1 MAVTDELR
9 NALTDP
15 KPLFFVAGA
24 LDLGAKQAAKVP
36 EKIPGLVERI
46 QSEVPARLEA
56 VRRTD
61 PKVVQDKVVAQAKEA
76 QAAVTAKV
84 TEVVGA
90 LDGDVKKLGDSV
102 QHLALQAV
110 GLAVESL
117 VKGREGYEKVA
128 EHGQAAVKKWRGEA
142 AEEILVVAEAVEG
155 PATTPASAPSGT
167 GAATGA
173 GVGVTADEPVVA
185 PPAPA
190 GTASEPE
197 SASPSPSPTAAA
209 SGSAKKPAARKST
222 AKKPAAKPSE

>member
-36 EKIPGLVERI
+36 EKIPVLVERI
-46 QSEVPARLEA
+46 QTEVPARFEA
-56 VRRTD
+56 VRNTD
-61 PKVVQDKVVAQAKEA
+61 PKVVQEKVVDRAKEA

-110 GLAVESL
+110 GLAVETL
-117 VKGREGYEKVA
+117 VKGREGYDKVA
-128 EHGQAAVKKWRGEA
+128 EHGQAAVKAWRGEA
-142 AEEILVVAEAVEG
+142 AEEILDVAELVEPKG
-155 PATTPASAPSGT
+155 SPEPASDGSASTEP
-167 GAATGA
+167 AAA
-173 GVGVTADEPVVA
+173 
-185 PPAPA
+185 
-190 GTASEPE
+190 ASEPAE
-197 SASPSPSPTAAA
+197 AQPAA
-209 SGSAKKPAARKST
+209 AKKPAARKST
-222 AKKPAAKPSE
+222 AKKTAAKPSE

>member
-76 QAAVTAKV
+76 QAVVTAKV

-155 PATTPASAPSGT
+155 PATASPSGT
-167 GAATGA
+167 ETTT
-173 GVGVTADEPVVA
+173 TAEAPVA
-185 PPAPA
+185 PPAPVDLTSEPA
-190 GTASEPE
+190 SGTASG
-197 SASPSPSPTAAA
+197 AGT
-209 SGSAKKPAARKST
+209 AKKPAARKST
-222 AKKPAAKPSE
+222 AKKTAVKPSE

>member
-36 EKIPGLVERI
+36 EKIPVIVERL
-46 QSEVPARLEA
+46 QTEVPARIEA
-56 VRRTD
+56 VRKTD

-110 GLAVESL
+110 GFAAESL
-117 VKGREGYEKVA
+117 VKAREGYDKVA
-128 EHGQAAVKKWRGEA
+128 ERGQEVVKEWRGEA
-142 AEEILVVAEAVEG
+142 AEEILEVAEAVEG
-155 PATTPASAPSGT
+155 KGSGSEPEAAAADASDSSASAE
-167 GAATGA
+167 A
-173 GVGVTADEPVVA
+173 E
-185 PPAPA
+185 PAPA
-190 GTASEPE
+190 
-197 SASPSPSPTAAA
+197 
-209 SGSAKKPAARKST
+209 KKATARKST
-222 AKKPAAKPSE
+222 AKKTAAKPAE

>member
-76 QAAVTAKV
+76 QAVVTAKV

-155 PATTPASAPSGT
+155 PATTPASASSET

-173 GVGVTADEPVVA
+173 GVRADDPVVA
-185 PPAPA
+185 PSAPA

-197 SASPSPSPTAAA
+197 SASPSPSPTASA

>member
-36 EKIPGLVERI
+36 EKIPVIVERL
-46 QSEVPARLEA
+46 QTEVPARIEA
-56 VRRTD
+56 VRKTD

-110 GLAVESL
+110 GFAAESL
-117 VKGREGYEKVA
+117 VKAREGYDKVA
-128 EHGQAAVKKWRGEA
+128 ERGQEVVKEWRGEA
-142 AEEILVVAEAVEG
+142 AEEILEVAEAIEPKDSG
-155 PATTPASAPSGT
+155 AEAPAADSSDGSDSAE
-167 GAATGA
+167 A
-173 GVGVTADEPVVA
+173 E
-185 PPAPA
+185 PAPA
-190 GTASEPE
+190 PAKK
-197 SASPSPSPTAAA
+197 TAA
-209 SGSAKKPAARKST
+209 RRST
-222 AKKPAAKPSE
+222 AKKTAAKPAE

>member
-36 EKIPGLVERI
+36 EKIPVLVERI
-46 QSEVPARLEA
+46 QTEVPARIEA
-56 VRRTD
+56 VRKTD

-84 TEVVGA
+84 NEVVGA

-110 GLAVESL
+110 GFAAESL
-117 VKGREGYEKVA
+117 VKAREGYDKVA
-128 EHGQAAVKKWRGEA
+128 ERGQEVVKEWRGEA
-142 AEEILVVAEAVEG
+142 AEEILEVAEAVE
-155 PATTPASAPSGT
+155 PDPEPASEAP
-167 GAATGA
+167 AADSA
-173 GVGVTADEPVVA
+173 EPSDA
-185 PPAPA
+185 SASAEAKPAPA
-190 GTASEPE
+190 
-197 SASPSPSPTAAA
+197 
-209 SGSAKKPAARKST
+209 KKTTARKST
-222 AKKPAAKPSE
+222 AKKSTTAAKPSE

>member
-36 EKIPGLVERI
+36 EKIPVIVERL
-46 QSEVPARLEA
+46 QTEVPARVEA
-56 VRRTD
+56 VRKTD

-76 QAAVTAKV
+76 QAVVTAKV

-110 GLAVESL
+110 GFAAESL
-117 VKGREGYEKVA
+117 VKAREGYDKVA
-128 EHGQAAVKKWRGEA
+128 ERGQEVVKEWRGEA
-142 AEEILVVAEAVEG
+142 AEEILEVAEAIEPKG
-155 PATTPASAPSGT
+155 SGTSTSEPEAPAGDSSDSSDSSAEAKPASARKT
-167 GAATGA
+167 T
-173 GVGVTADEPVVA
+173 
-185 PPAPA
+185 
-190 GTASEPE
+190 
-197 SASPSPSPTAAA
+197 
-209 SGSAKKPAARKST
+209 ARKST
-222 AKKPAAKPSE
+222 AKKTAAKPAE

>member
-36 EKIPGLVERI
+36 EKIPVIVERL
-46 QSEVPARLEA
+46 QTEVPARIEA
-56 VRRTD
+56 VRKTD

-110 GLAVESL
+110 GFAAESL
-117 VKGREGYEKVA
+117 VKAREGYDKVA
-128 EHGQAAVKKWRGEA
+128 ERGQEVVKEWRGEA
-142 AEEILVVAEAVEG
+142 AEEILEVAEAIEPKDSG
-155 PATTPASAPSGT
+155 SEAEPEAAAAESSDSSAE
-167 GAATGA
+167 A
-173 GVGVTADEPVVA
+173 E
-185 PPAPA
+185 PAPA
-190 GTASEPE
+190 KKTTA
-197 SASPSPSPTAAA
+197 
-209 SGSAKKPAARKST
+209 RRST
-222 AKKPAAKPSE
+222 AKKTAAKPAE

>member
-36 EKIPGLVERI
+36 EKIPVIVERL
-46 QSEVPARLEA
+46 QTEVPARIEA
-56 VRRTD
+56 VRKTD

-110 GLAVESL
+110 GFAAESL
-117 VKGREGYEKVA
+117 VKAREGYDKVA
-128 EHGQAAVKKWRGEA
+128 ERGQEVVKEWRGEA
-142 AEEILVVAEAVEG
+142 AEEILEVAEAIEPKDSG
-155 PATTPASAPSGT
+155 SEAGSESEAPADSAE
-167 GAATGA
+167 A
-173 GVGVTADEPVVA
+173 E
-185 PPAPA
+185 PAPA
-190 GTASEPE
+190 KKTTA
-197 SASPSPSPTAAA
+197 
-209 SGSAKKPAARKST
+209 RRST
-222 AKKPAAKPSE
+222 AKKTAAKPAE